1 MMKVDLKQG
10 AKIHYHSKGM
20 MAKRLLWMI
29 VKTTLFRFS
38 FRTWFGYRCFL
49 LRLFGAKIGKG
60 VRIYSNTDIVFPWNL
75 EIGDYT
81 IIAGDT
87 LIYTWGYI
95 KIGSNV
101 NISHKVQICAAS
113 HDYTDPLFRVIFNP
127 VVIEDQVW
135 ICTQAFVGPG
145 VVVKEGALLGACC
158 VLMKDAEAWTIYAGN
173 PARKVSERILV
184 EKSRF

>member
-1 MMKVDLKQG
+1 MEV
-10 AKIHYHSKGM
+10 
-20 MAKRLLWMI
+20 
-29 VKTTLFRFS
+29 
-38 FRTWFGYRCFL
+38 
-49 LRLFGAKIGKG
+49 
-60 VRIYSNTDIVFPWNL
+60 
-75 EIGDYT
+75 GDYT

-113 HDYTDPLFRVIFNP
+113 HDHTDPLFRVIFNP

-173 PARKVSERILV
+173 PARKVNERILV

>member
-1 MMKVDLKQG
+1 MEV
-10 AKIHYHSKGM
+10 
-20 MAKRLLWMI
+20 
-29 VKTTLFRFS
+29 
-38 FRTWFGYRCFL
+38 
-49 LRLFGAKIGKG
+49 
-60 VRIYSNTDIVFPWNL
+60 
-75 EIGDYT
+75 GDYT

-113 HDYTDPLFRVIFNP
+113 HDHTDPLFRVIFNP

-145 VVVKEGALLGACC
+145 VVVKEGALLGACLC
-158 VLMKDAEAWTIYAGN
+158 FDEGCRGLDYMMRGILQ
-173 PARKVSERILV
+173 RKVNERILV